1 VESLCAKPGQNYA
14 EEEET
19 YLHIILWLGV
29 SGPFPASPSNN
40 TTREVRS
47 EIGRGQV
54 LSLRNVV
61 FGIDTIS
68 FDQRSGFPFFEA
80 CQPPLFSWEGL
91 RVTRTLQTSKFESGS

>member
-1 VESLCAKPGQNYA
+1 VCKTRADYA

-40 TTREVRS
+40 NSREVEL

-61 FGIDTIS
+61 FGTDTIS
-68 FDQRSGFPFFEA
+68 FDQQAF
-80 CQPPLFSWEGL
+80 LFKALGIFSLLQLQDIVVGDAQE
-91 RVTRTLQTSKFESGS
+91 TRIF